1 MRQIK
6 LGVATALAMAMA
18 VVFATAQN
26 GTQAGVAGVLP
37 DGKVAV
43 INTAVFQEKIGE
55 LRQKYEQVNNQF
67 QDRYKE
73 LQDLDTRVKQVESDI
88 TTKGPALTPDKVQ
101 EMREQIDV
109 MRKQGQR
116 KLEDF
121 NTDISKALDNHT
133 KPVRDKLGQFIQNYA
148 SQRGIILIIR
158 LPEAYQ
164 TGTLAFAAA
173 SVDITDDFIN
183 EYNKANPVPVSA
195 QPATRPGGTTTQQPA
210 TRPGTT
216 TQQPPATQPKPKP

>member
-6 LGVATALAMAMA
+6 LGVATALAMAMTA
-18 VVFATAQN
+18 SLATAQN
-26 GTQAGVAGVLP
+26 ATQAGVAGVLP
-37 DGKVAV
+37 DGKIAV

-55 LRQKYEQVNNQF
+55 LKQKYEQVNNQF

-73 LQDLDTRVKQVESDI
+73 LQSLNNQVTQMENDL
-88 TTKGPALTPDKVQ
+88 TTKASVLPAEKVQ
-101 EMREQIDV
+101 EMRDQFEA
-109 MRKQGQR
+109 MKKQGQR
-116 KLEDF
+116 KYEDF
-121 NTDISKALDNHT
+121 QTDISKALDSQT

-183 EYNKANPVPVSA
+183 EYNKANPVPVTTT
-195 QPATRPGGTTTQQPA
+195 PATKPGTPTTQPA

-216 TQQPPATQPKPKP
+216 TQPATQQKPKPE